1 MCAGAQTGVVKP
13 EMLVYLPQFME
24 NLMKYDTLKSLR
36 SIYLVPLVTV
46 CFALVAEAQTSPM
59 PSTSATMPHGQM
71 QKGMMGSDDMKK
83 SMMMG
88 MDGMNKM
95 TMSGDIDKDFAMM
108 MKIHHQQAVDMS
120 EMELAHGKSPEMKAM
135 AKQIIAAQKKEIAK
149 FDQFLAKQ
157 K

>member
-1 MCAGAQTGVVKP
+1 
-13 EMLVYLPQFME
+13 
-24 NLMKYDTLKSLR
+24 
-36 SIYLVPLVTV
+36 
-46 CFALVAEAQTSPM
+46 
-59 PSTSATMPHGQM
+59 
-71 QKGMMGSDDMKK
+71 MMT
-83 SMMMG
+83 G

-120 EMELAHGKSPEMKAM
+120 EMKVAHGKSPAMKAM

-157 K
+157 KQLLKVWVL

>member
-1 MCAGAQTGVVKP
+1 MNPKSFKTGQVLRATALGVICFLSAVQAQTTPPPPKP
-13 EMLVYLPQFME
+13 
-24 NLMKYDTLKSLR
+24 
-36 SIYLVPLVTV
+36 
-46 CFALVAEAQTSPM
+46 
-59 PSTSATMPHGQM
+59 SAMPHGQM

-83 SMMMG
+83 SMMTG

-95 TMSGDIDKDFAMM
+95 TMSGDMDKDFAMM

-149 FDQFLAKQ
+149 FDQWLAKQ

>member
-1 MCAGAQTGVVKP
+1 MNSKSLQTCRALCGTALAATCFLSAVQAQTAP
-13 EMLVYLPQFME
+13 AP
-24 NLMKYDTLKSLR
+24 S
-36 SIYLVPLVTV
+36 
-46 CFALVAEAQTSPM
+46 M
-59 PSTSATMPHGQM
+59 PATMPHGQM

-88 MDGMNKM
+88 MEGMNKM
-95 TMSGDIDKDFAMM
+95 AMSGDIDKDFAMM

-120 EMELAHGKSPEMKAM
+120 EMELAHGKSPAMKTM

-149 FDQFLAKQ
+149 FDQFLATQ

>member
-1 MCAGAQTGVVKP
+1 
-13 EMLVYLPQFME
+13 
-24 NLMKYDTLKSLR
+24 
-36 SIYLVPLVTV
+36 
-46 CFALVAEAQTSPM
+46 M
-59 PSTSATMPHGQM
+59 PATMPHGHM
-71 QKGMMGSDDMKK
+71 KKGMMGSDDMKK
-83 SMMMG
+83 SMMTG

-120 EMELAHGKSPEMKAM
+120 EMQLAHGKSPEMKAM
-135 AKQIIAAQKKEIAK
+135 AKQIIAAQMKEIAK

>member
-1 MCAGAQTGVVKP
+1 MTSKMLTPYRALCAAAFAATCLWSTVQAQTTP
-13 EMLVYLPQFME
+13 AP
-24 NLMKYDTLKSLR
+24 N
-36 SIYLVPLVTV
+36 
-46 CFALVAEAQTSPM
+46 M
-59 PSTSATMPHGQM
+59 PAAMPHGQM

-83 SMMMG
+83 SMMTG

-120 EMELAHGKSPEMKAM
+120 EMEIAHGKSPAMKTM

>member
-1 MCAGAQTGVVKP
+1 MKSKQLQSAA
-13 EMLVYLPQFME
+13 YLCLIP
-24 NLMKYDTLKSLR
+24 LASLC
-36 SIYLVPLVTV
+36 I
-46 CFALVAEAQTSPM
+46 
-59 PSTSATMPHGQM
+59 TSAALAQGTTAPASMPHGQM
-71 QKGMMGSDDMKK
+71 QKGMMGSEDMKK

-88 MDGMNKM
+88 MEGMNKM
-95 TMSGDIDKDFAMM
+95 TMSGDIDKDFAAM

-149 FDQFLAKQ
+149 FDKFLAKQ

>member
-1 MCAGAQTGVVKP
+1 MKSKKLQSAACLCLIPLASLCFTSAALAQTTP
-13 EMLVYLPQFME
+13 
-24 NLMKYDTLKSLR
+24 
-36 SIYLVPLVTV
+36 
-46 CFALVAEAQTSPM
+46 AH
-59 PSTSATMPHGQM
+59 SAMHQGQM
-71 QKGMMGSDDMKK
+71 HKGMMGSDDMKK
-83 SMMMG
+83 SMMTG

-95 TMSGDIDKDFAMM
+95 TMSGDTDKDFAMM

-149 FDQFLAKQ
+149 FDKFLAKQ

>member
-1 MCAGAQTGVVKP
+1 MTSRMFKSCPALCAAAVAAT
-13 EMLVYLPQFME
+13 
-24 NLMKYDTLKSLR
+24 
-36 SIYLVPLVTV
+36 
-46 CFALVAEAQTSPM
+46 CFLSAVHAQTSPAPNM
-59 PSTSATMPHGQM
+59 PATMPHGQM
-71 QKGMMGSDDMKK
+71 HKGMMGSDDMKK
-83 SMMMG
+83 SMMTG

-95 TMSGDIDKDFAMM
+95 TMSGDMDKDFAMM

-120 EMELAHGKSPEMKAM
+120 EMEIAHGKSPAMKAM